1 MRILFL
7 TPAPDY
13 PEDWNWAYDPQAK
26 PLVARGATVET
37 GRWSDAGDLDGYD
50 LILPLICW
58 GYHLRFAEWMAFL
71 GRLERQR
78 LPVVNPP
85 RLLRWNSDKA
95 YLAELIPNGVS
106 TVPSLAVDACTDTD
120 IEKARVRFG
129 TADLVVKPPI
139 SAGAFG
145 TYRLGAQQGLPT
157 ELQGQRVIIQP
168 MIDSVVERGEY
179 SLLLFDGKLS
189 HAVVK
194 RPKPGDFRVQPH
206 LGGTTVACD
215 PPVGS
220 EALAKAALAAA
231 PAHATYARIDMV
243 EDAKGELMVMEM
255 ELVEPA
261 LFLAEAP
268 HGSDAFAEAIL
279 SAAKR
284 AGEQPLA

>member
-13 PEDWNWAYDPQAK
+13 PEDWSWAFNPQAK
-26 PLVARGATVET
+26 PLIARGAIVET
-37 GRWSDAGDLDGYD
+37 RRWSDAGELGDYN

-71 GRLERQR
+71 DRLERER

-85 RLLRWNSDKA
+85 QLLRWNSDKA
-95 YLAELIPNGVS
+95 YLAELIAKGVS
-106 TVPSLAVDACTDTD
+106 CVPSIALDACSDAD
-120 IEKARVRFG
+120 LEAARSQFG
-129 TADLVVKPPI
+129 TDELVVKPPI

-145 TYRLGAQQGLPT
+145 TYRLGNGQGLSDD
-157 ELQGQRVIIQP
+157 LQGQRVIIQP
-168 MIDSVVERGEY
+168 MIDSVVDRGEY
-179 SLLLFDGKLS
+179 SLLLFDGVLS

-215 PPVGS
+215 PPPGS
-220 EALAKAALAAA
+220 EALAEAALAAA
-231 PAHATYARIDMV
+231 PAHAIYARIDMV
-243 EDAKGELMVMEM
+243 EGADGELMIMEM

-268 HGSDAFAEAIL
+268 HGSDAFADAIL
-279 SAAKR
+279 SAAER
-284 AGEQPLA
+284 AREQPLA